1 MIIKSL
7 IDNKSISNEYKS
19 KHGLSLYIETT
30 TNKILFDLG
39 PNHLFLE
46 NAKKLGVNIEDIDM
60 VVISHGHKDHG
71 GGIKYFL
78 ENNKKGKIYI
88 NKSSF
93 MPYYTKVLG
102 FKHYVGLD
110 KSFESNDRIILCS
123 NNYKINDNLI
133 LFADVPKKDLISKSN
148 DSLFMKINKEYVK
161 DTFNHEQNLII
172 NDDGKNILVAGC
184 AHKGIT
190 NILSVGE
197 NICNESF
204 DYVIGGFHLFNPV
217 SKKYE
222 DNELITSIGFELN
235 KRKTKYYTCHCTGT
249 NAFKILK
256 ETLKDKINYLSAGTT
271 IEL

>member
-1 MIIKSL
+1 M
-7 IDNKSISNEYKS
+7 
-19 KHGLSLYIETT
+19 
-30 TNKILFDLG
+30 
-39 PNHLFLE
+39 
-46 NAKKLGVNIEDIDM
+46 
-60 VVISHGHKDHG
+60 
-71 GGIKYFL
+71 
-78 ENNKKGKIYI
+78 
-88 NKSSF
+88 
-93 MPYYTKVLG
+93 
-102 FKHYVGLD
+102 D

-197 NICNESF
+197 NIRMNLLIMLLEP
-204 DYVIGGFHLFNPV
+204 FNPV

-235 KRKTKYYTCHCTGT
+235 KRKTKYYTCHCTGM
-249 NAFKILK
+249 L
-256 ETLKDKINYLSAGTT
+256 
-271 IEL
+271 

>member
-78 ENNKKGKIYI
+78 ENNKKGKVYI

-102 FKHYVGLD
+102 VKHYVGLD

>member
-78 ENNKKGKIYI
+78 ENNKKGKVYI

-93 MPYYTKVLG
+93 MTYPIQHNV
-102 FKHYVGLD
+102 
-110 KSFESNDRIILCS
+110 
-123 NNYKINDNLI
+123 
-133 LFADVPKKDLISKSN
+133 
-148 DSLFMKINKEYVK
+148 
-161 DTFNHEQNLII
+161 
-172 NDDGKNILVAGC
+172 
-184 AHKGIT
+184 
-190 NILSVGE
+190 
-197 NICNESF
+197 
-204 DYVIGGFHLFNPV
+204 
-217 SKKYE
+217 
-222 DNELITSIGFELN
+222 
-235 KRKTKYYTCHCTGT
+235 
-249 NAFKILK
+249 
-256 ETLKDKINYLSAGTT
+256 
-271 IEL
+271 